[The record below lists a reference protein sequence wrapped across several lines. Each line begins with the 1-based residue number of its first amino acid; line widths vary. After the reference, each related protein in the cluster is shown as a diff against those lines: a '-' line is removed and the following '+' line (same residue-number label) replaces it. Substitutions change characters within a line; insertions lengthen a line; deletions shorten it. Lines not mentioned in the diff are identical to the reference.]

1 MKNISIFFLLL
12 VTPLSAKPFVSGARL
27 DHVGVAV
34 RDLDRSRADYETL
47 GFQVQPGG
55 HFPGGA
61 SNAII
66 DLDDHFYLELITA
79 PDDAKGDD
87 ATIIQFAKA
96 HEGAMY
102 FGLNVSSAKDTADGL
117 KAHNF
122 DVQGPTPGSVMSE
135 HDTTP
140 PAPQWYSVDPAD
152 KPAAEKRA
160 IALPMFFIEYVP
172 APNDHRTP
180 SDKSRQPNYV
190 VGVRAIWIGV
200 HDLVEALAA
209 MREQGFRAPGRF
221 VSLDGLE
228 GRATRAGTGDLN
240 LVKIP
245 GEPGDPNDYRIL
257 GVTLI
262 VSDFE
267 KSRAAVEAATKM
279 RLRVYH
285 GAYGLSL
292 SLPVALTHGLRV
304 ELVDRHHVTAH
315 QAQRSHLFGADREC
329 LRAQSRG
336 PARVLPVQYLSS
348 FSIRLDARVCISRR
362 VRERRTQSD
371 QSVQE

>member
-1 MKNISIFFLLL
+1 MNHVSSFILLLFMPLSISIGAA
-12 VTPLSAKPFVSGARL
+12 AKPFVSGARL

-34 RDLDRSRADYETL
+34 QDLDRARADYETL
-47 GFQVQPGG
+47 GFQVLPGG
-55 HFPGGA
+55 HFSGGA

-66 DLDDHFYLELITA
+66 DFDDHFYLELITA

-102 FGLNVSSAKDTADGL
+102 FGLNVSSAKITADGL

-122 DVQGPTPGSVMSE
+122 DVQGPTPGSVMSD

-152 KPAAEKRA
+152 KPAPDKGA

-172 APNDHRTP
+172 APKDHRKP

-190 VGVRAIWIGV
+190 VGVRAIWVGV
-200 HDLVEALAA
+200 HDLTGALAA
-209 MREQGFRAPGRF
+209 MPEKGFGTPGRS
-221 VSLDGLE
+221 VSFEGLE
-228 GRATRAGTGDLN
+228 GRATRAGTGDLD
-240 LVKIP
+240 LVRTE
-245 GEPGDPNDYRIL
+245 GEMGDPNDYRIL

-267 KSRAAVEAATKM
+267 KARVAVETATKM
-279 RLRVYH
+279 RLRVYR
-285 GAYGLSL
+285 GAYGRSL

-304 ELVDRHHVTAH
+304 ELV
-315 QAQRSHLFGADREC
+315 AQ
-329 LRAQSRG
+329 
-336 PARVLPVQYLSS
+336 
-348 FSIRLDARVCISRR
+348 
-362 VRERRTQSD
+362 RRTQ
-371 QSVQE
+371 

>member
-1 MKNISIFFLLL
+1 MNNLSIFVLLL
-12 VTPLSAKPFVSGARL
+12 VTPLSISVAAGTPGSAKPFVSGARL

-34 RDLDRSRADYETL
+34 LDLNRTRADYETL
-47 GFQVQPGG
+47 GFQVLPGG

-66 DLDDHFYLELITA
+66 DLADHFYLELITA

-102 FGLNVSSAKDTADGL
+102 FGLNVSSARETADGL

-135 HDTTP
+135 HDATP
-140 PAPQWYSVDPAD
+140 PSPQWYSVDPVD
-152 KPAAEKRA
+152 KPAADKRA

-172 APNDHRTP
+172 ALNDHRKP
-180 SDKSRQPNYV
+180 SEKSRQPNDV
-190 VGVRAIWIGV
+190 VGVRAIWVGV
-200 HDLVEALAA
+200 HDLVRALAA
-209 MREQGFRAPGRF
+209 MPEQGFGTPGRA
-221 VSLDGLE
+221 VSFDGLE
-228 GRATRAGTGDLN
+228 GRATRAGTGDLD
-240 LVKIP
+240 LVKTT

-267 KSRAAVEAATKM
+267 KTRAAVEASTKM
-279 RLRVYH
+279 RLRVYR
-285 GAYGLSL
+285 GAYGRSL

-304 ELVDRHHVTAH
+304 ELVAERHVTAH
-315 QAQRSHLFGADREC
+315 QAQQLTSFWRRS
-329 LRAQSRG
+329 
-336 PARVLPVQYLSS
+336 
-348 FSIRLDARVCISRR
+348 
-362 VRERRTQSD
+362 
-371 QSVQE
+371 

>member
-1 MKNISIFFLLL
+1 LRKDIEMKNISIFFLLL

-34 RDLDRSRADYETL
+34 RDLDRTRADYQTL

-66 DLDDHFYLELITA
+66 GLEDHFYLELITA

-96 HEGAMY
+96 HEGGMY
-102 FGLNVSSAKDTADGL
+102 FGLSVSSAKDTAEGL

-122 DVQGPTPGSVMSE
+122 NVLGPTAGSVMSE
-135 HDTTP
+135 GDTTP

-152 KPAAEKRA
+152 KPAAGKRA

-172 APNDHRTP
+172 APNDHQKP
-180 SDKSRQPNYV
+180 SDKSRHSNHV
-190 VGVRAIWIGV
+190 VGVRAIWVGV
-200 HDLVEALAA
+200 HDLVDALAA
-209 MREQGFRAPGRF
+209 MPEQGFGNPGRS
-221 VSLDGLE
+221 VSFDGLE
-228 GRATRAGTGDLN
+228 GRATRAGTGDLD
-240 LVKIP
+240 LVKTA
-245 GEPGDPNDYRIL
+245 GEPGDPTDYRIL

-267 KSRAAVEAATKM
+267 KTRAAVEAATKM
-279 RLRVYH
+279 RLRVYR
-285 GAYGLSL
+285 GAYGRSL

-304 ELVDRHHVTAH
+304 ELVAQHPVAAQH
-315 QAQRSHLFGADREC
+315 AQRLTSFRH
-329 LRAQSRG
+329 
-336 PARVLPVQYLSS
+336 SS
-348 FSIRLDARVCISRR
+348 
-362 VRERRTQSD
+362 
-371 QSVQE
+371 